1 MRKQSSKERPSLE
14 LKPGAIDP
22 EAGRDSLWSIVD
34 YEVTES
40 GNFEIDSQCQQQPG
54 TVLPDSRHQ
63 IHKFPTVQKANSSF
77 SNLNQVL
84 QLQMEKSMSNFK
96 SLLTR
101 SSPFSPSPVPVQRRP
116 SQSRLNKR
124 ISSVDSAD
132 VEEED
137 PGEAKGE
144 ADRGPARAP

>member
-14 LKPGAIDP
+14 LKRGAIDP

-40 GNFEIDSQCQQQPG
+40 GNFEVDSQCQQQPG

-77 SNLNQVL
+77 SNFCTSGFAKTNNLSVTPLFQT
-84 QLQMEKSMSNFK
+84 Q
-96 SLLTR
+96 
-101 SSPFSPSPVPVQRRP
+101 PSGCP
-116 SQSRLNKR
+116 S
-124 ISSVDSAD
+124 ISH
-132 VEEED
+132 
-137 PGEAKGE
+137 
-144 ADRGPARAP
+144 R